1 MLPPGTGRWVG
12 GSPMNKEIVAD
23 LLSWT
28 SRLLAIL
35 IMAFFS
41 FGMYFQLRLYEPN
54 PYIMWAEVIAP
65 WIVIAI
71 LWVEALGILGRPR
84 P

>member
-1 MLPPGTGRWVG
+1 
-12 GSPMNKEIVAD
+12 MNKEIVAD

-28 SRLLAIL
+28 ARLLAIL

-41 FGMYFQLRLYEPN
+41 FGLYFRVHLYEPN